1 MRGPKVKK
9 TWKPIVAGILDI
21 VFSVIS
27 LWFLF
32 ALSLEGAVFWSIFP
46 KSMFGLNNPS
56 TVYLIITIPLLFIPI
71 LTLLGGIY
79 ALKRRKWGLAFAG
92 SIAAILSWTPVVL
105 LLTPTVIF
113 GSAPLGILVVILIAK
128 SKGEFE

>member
-1 MRGPKVKK
+1 MIRKLL
-9 TWKPIVAGILDI
+9 TILL
-21 VFSVIS
+21 VFT
-27 LWFLF
+27 L
-32 ALSLEGAVFWSIFP
+32 
-46 KSMFGLNNPS
+46 
-56 TVYLIITIPLLFIPI
+56 PLLCIAI
-71 LTLLGGIY
+71 LALLGGIY

-92 SIAAILSWTPVVL
+92 SIAAIFSWTPVVL